1 MSKTEAERA
10 ITQLEVTHK
19 YVKKDILAA
28 LKQKECSPGT
38 NSRLAY
44 LKALQQLEIDFVDQ
58 ITKMGVLP
66 RNVAS
71 QTTTEYVFK
80 AHVAKG
86 GGVQTLA
93 VDSKQQLLDITRA
106 EEKEYKKGVANSAED
121 EAIRAQLEA
130 EYGDRASVTKQ

>member
-1 MSKTEAERA
+1 MVGNR
-10 ITQLEVTHK
+10 
-19 YVKKDILAA
+19 
-28 LKQKECSPGT
+28 
-38 NSRLAY
+38 
-44 LKALQQLEIDFVDQ
+44 
-58 ITKMGVLP
+58 VLP

-106 EEKEYKKGVANSAED
+106 EEKEYKKGVANSPED

-130 EYGDRASVTKQ
+130 EYGDSASVTKQ